1 MKGKENKMISDA
13 LKDTLIDEIIKG
25 LIDRENGLK
34 PVLELLFNTA
44 MKVEREKALRA
55 SCHERTEERQGYA
68 NGYKPKE
75 LQTRMGALEL
85 KVPQV
90 RGLKFYPQSIEKGTR
105 SEKAL
110 KLAIAQMYLEGV
122 STRKVQDITEKLC
135 GYEISSTQVSR
146 VTQELDEQ
154 FEAFRNRPIGE
165 ICYLIF
171 DAIYLKVRHNGSVID
186 MAILLAYG
194 VNLEGKREILGASA
208 SLSEAEVHWR
218 GFLEHLQ
225 SRGLR
230 GLRLIISDDH
240 AGMKKARSAVF
251 PSVPWQRCQFHL
263 CQNAQSYAPKKT
275 MRAEIAD
282 TMREIFNSPTL
293 EMARAMKRAAIQKYE
308 KSAPEFAKWLEE
320 NIEEGLTIY
329 QFPKEHRRK
338 LRTSNGIE
346 KVNREIKKRTRVA
359 VLFPNKESALRLVTG
374 VILEIH
380 EEWVTG
386 KVYLNMDCLISSQFE
401 NQ

>member
-1 MKGKENKMISDA
+1 MISDQI
-13 LKDTLIDEIIKG
+13 KDSLIEQIIQG
-25 LIDRENGLK
+25 LIGQSADGLK

-44 MKVEREKALRA
+44 MKVEREQFLRA
-55 SCHERTEERQGYA
+55 GPHERSEERTGYA

-85 KVPQV
+85 SVPQV
-90 RGLKFYPQSIEKGTR
+90 RGLGFYPKSIEKGSR

-135 GYEISSTQVSR
+135 GYEVSSTQVSR
-146 VTQELDEQ
+146 VTQELDGEFEQ
-154 FEAFRNRPIGE
+154 FRNRPLGAIT
-165 ICYLIF
+165 YLVI
-171 DAIYLKVRHNGSVID
+171 DAIYLKIRHCGSVID

-194 VNLEGKREILGASA
+194 INPDGKREILGASI

-218 GFLEHLQ
+218 EFFKHLQ

-230 GLRLIISDDH
+230 GMHLIISDDH
-240 AGMKKARSAVF
+240 AGMRAARMAVF

-263 CQNAQSYAPKKT
+263 SQNAQGYAPKRS
-275 MRAEIAD
+275 MRIEIAEA
-282 TMREIFNSPTL
+282 MREIFNSPNL
-293 EMARAMKRAAIQKYE
+293 EMARESVGRIVEKFQKR
-308 KSAPEFAKWLEE
+308 APEFVKWLED
-320 NIEEGLTIY
+320 NIEEGLTVFS
-329 QFPKEHRRK
+329 FPREHWK
-338 LRTSNGIE
+338 KIRTSNGIE
-346 KVNREIKKRTRVA
+346 RVNREIKRRTRVA

-374 VILEIH
+374 VIIEIH

-386 KVYLNMDCLISSQFE
+386 KRYLDMSPLLGQGSGKE
-401 NQ
+401 